1 MAQASTSRPVS
12 FLGNLS
18 TSFEPS
24 SADTLTPLRPPR
36 SPGSG
41 HYRTYSTYISEDLSE
56 GHPQPRPRRRSIIR
70 PSSSFS
76 SMGFSFKDRTKEV
89 KEIQK
94 EQGRPRKMSDSVK
107 TSGNTAVRPLSPLNS
122 SATSSTDRPSS
133 IFTLHKPKGLKKKRS
148 LASLLS
154 AASESNIGSTS
165 VTQSTSSPGALG
177 SSPLGT
183 STPITAS
190 PVDERPNSGGD
201 AVRKPLRKPENKFVR
216 KNTWLKRENMKVH
229 PYPLEAPYMQAYD
242 PILLEKCV
250 SLCWL
255 FFTS

>member
-1 MAQASTSRPVS
+1 MAQASTSRPIS
-12 FLGNLS
+12 FLDNLS
-18 TSFEPS
+18 TSQEAS
-24 SADTLTPLRPPR
+24 SADTLTPLRRPR
-36 SPGSG
+36 SPGTG

-56 GHPQPRPRRRSIIR
+56 DHPQPRPRRRSIIR

-89 KEIQK
+89 KE
-94 EQGRPRKMSDSVK
+94 QGRPRKMSDSVK
-107 TSGNTAVRPLSPLNS
+107 ISGNTTVRPIPPLNS
-122 SATSSTDRPSS
+122 SVTSSIDRPSS

-154 AASESNIGSTS
+154 AASESNVGTTPI
-165 VTQSTSSPGALG
+165 TQSTSTSGAPG

-190 PVDERPNSGGD
+190 PEDEGPNSGD
-201 AVRKPLRKPENKFVR
+201 VVIRKPLRKPDNNFVR

-255 FFTS
+255 SSRP